1 MGLRPC
7 LVAVWMYE
15 RVVVKSAAAVG
26 LRNVPLI
33 LSWSLVMRRSRSAWL
48 FVNGTAVF
56 VSTRRMSGS

>member
-26 LRNVPLI
+26 LRNVEQTLD
-33 LSWSLVMRRSRSAWL
+33 SGVGLV
-48 FVNGTAVF
+48 G
-56 VSTRRMSGS
+56 